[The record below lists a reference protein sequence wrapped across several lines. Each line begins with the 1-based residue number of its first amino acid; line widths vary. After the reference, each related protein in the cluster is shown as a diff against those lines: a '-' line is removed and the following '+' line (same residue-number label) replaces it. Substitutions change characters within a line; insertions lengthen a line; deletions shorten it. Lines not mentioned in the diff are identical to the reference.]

1 MAQSV
6 VSMNVVEKEVGKKWV
21 PQSYIVV
28 MENNGT
34 NGVVVFDTN
43 CVAVSS
49 TTLIN
54 KTRVGIPNTHDGNY
68 RVTKIK

>member
-6 VSMNVVEKEVGKKWV
+6 VSMNVVEKEVDKKWV

-28 MENNGT
+28 TKNNGT
-34 NGVVVFDTN
+34 NGVVLFDKN
-43 CVAVSS
+43 YVAVSS

-68 RVTKIK
+68 RVRSIQ